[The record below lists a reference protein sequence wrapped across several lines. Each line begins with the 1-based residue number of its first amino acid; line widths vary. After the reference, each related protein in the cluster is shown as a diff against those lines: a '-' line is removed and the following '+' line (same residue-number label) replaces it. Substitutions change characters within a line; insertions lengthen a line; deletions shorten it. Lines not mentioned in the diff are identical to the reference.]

1 MIIISENI
9 CVTPERG
16 RGLFEIMFIWWE
28 GLIIKRN
35 KRMGLLENTFRRGK
49 DLVVI
54 SRNIWAELERCR
66 GLGVIILYSG
76 RVIS

>member
-1 MIIISENI
+1 MLLQKGAGVYLKLCSYG
-9 CVTPERG
+9 G
-16 RGLFEIMFIWWE
+16 RAYSLKGIRE
-28 GLIIKRN
+28 GLIEKY
-35 KRMGLLENTFRRGK
+35 FRRGK

-54 SRNIWAELERCR
+54 SRNIYAELEKCR